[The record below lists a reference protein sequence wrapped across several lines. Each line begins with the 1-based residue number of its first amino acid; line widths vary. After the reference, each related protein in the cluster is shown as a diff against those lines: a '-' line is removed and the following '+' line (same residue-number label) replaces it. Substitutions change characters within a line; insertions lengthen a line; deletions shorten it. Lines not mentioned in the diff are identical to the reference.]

1 MSVAAPVH
9 DGPKVVAAINVSLQA
24 QTVSAQPDPE
34 AYLDAVREAT
44 VATAELISE
53 DLTSGR

>member
-9 DGPKVVAAINVSLQA
+9 DGPKVVAAVNVSLQA

-34 AYLDAVREAT
+34 GYLRMVREAT
-44 VATAELISE
+44 LATAELISG